1 VRPFV
6 RETGI
11 AAPLPRNNIDTD
23 QIVPGHF
30 LKRDRAL
37 GYGPVLFHNLRF
49 DAQGRERPD
58 FVLNQSPWRNATI
71 LVTGANFACGS
82 SREAAVYAIADY
94 GIRALIAPSFG
105 DIFYNN
111 CLKNGVLPVRLDAA
125 VVEHINQALLASA
138 IREITVDL
146 QTCEVHL
153 PDGTH
158 HAFTIDAFWRE
169 CLMQGVDD
177 LDLTLRHMDA
187 IERFETAYAQTY
199 PWVCV
204 VHATEQHGEQ
214 NGRQNVQHG
223 AA

>member
-1 VRPFV
+1 MKPFI

-23 QIVPGHF
+23 QIVPGQF

-58 FVLNQSPWRNATI
+58 FVLNKSPWRNATI

-125 VVEHINQALLASA
+125 IVERISQALLTGVM
-138 IREITVDL
+138 RDITVDL
-146 QTCEVHL
+146 QTCDVHL

-177 LDLTLRHMDA
+177 LSLTLQHMDA
-187 IERFETAYAQTY
+187 IERFEAAYAQVF
-199 PWVCV
+199 PWACV
-204 VHATEQHGEQ
+204 THTTGQTGRHGGQHG
-214 NGRQNVQHG
+214 RQT
-223 AA
+223 A